1 MTRTPLLQPA
11 FAVPAS
17 VLERARPIRLLLLD
31 VDGVLTDGR
40 IVLGATDEHKA
51 FDIKDGHGLKML
63 QREGVEVG
71 IVTGRTSRAVERR
84 AAELGIRRVFQGCDE
99 KLSVCR
105 QLAAD
110 MGLAPAQLAYA
121 GDDVADLPALL
132 FVGFAVAVQDAHALV
147 KRHAHWVAPSRGGRG
162 AVRELCELILY
173 AQGSYETAMRR
184 HLGDG
189 NIPAPT
195 HA

>member
-1 MTRTPLLQPA
+1 MTHTPLLQPA
-11 FAVPAS
+11 FAIPAAA
-17 VLERARPIRLLLLD
+17 LERARPVQLLLLD

-40 IVLGATDEHKA
+40 VILSNADEHKA

-63 QREGVEVG
+63 QREGIEIG
-71 IVTGRTSRAVERR
+71 IVTGRTSHAVERR

-99 KLSVCR
+99 KLPVCR
-105 QLAAD
+105 QLIAD
-110 MGLAPAQLAYA
+110 MGLAPEQAAYA
-121 GDDVADLPALL
+121 GDDLADLPVLL
-132 FVGFAVAVQDAHALV
+132 FVGFGVAVQDAHALV

-173 AQGSYETAMRR
+173 AQGKYEAALQRY
-184 HLGDG
+184 LGVDS
-189 NIPAPT
+189 IAAST